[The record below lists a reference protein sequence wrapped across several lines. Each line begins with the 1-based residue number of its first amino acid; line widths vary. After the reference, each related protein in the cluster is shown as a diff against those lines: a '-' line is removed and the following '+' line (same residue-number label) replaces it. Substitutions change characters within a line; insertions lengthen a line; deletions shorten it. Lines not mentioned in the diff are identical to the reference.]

1 MKADPDFGHLF
12 PPIRSKNVPK
22 TRRRRAPWVLA
33 AAAAVGVVVLGVPL
47 VGLLVR
53 TPWSDAGRILRADAT
68 LDALRIS
75 LSAATCAAGLALVLG
90 VPLAWVLARSRMRGR
105 AALRALALLPLVLPP
120 VVGGVALLAA
130 FGRRGLL
137 GGRLDLPFSFAG
149 VVAAEL
155 FVALPFVVVTVE
167 AGLRQLDT
175 RYEDAAATLG
185 AGPWTVFRTV
195 TLPLT
200 LPAVGAGAALAWARA
215 LGEFGATV
223 TFAGTLPGRTE
234 TLPSAVYLALES
246 EPGAALVLSAL
257 LLAIAVAVLVAL
269 RGRWLGAWR

>member
-1 MKADPDFGHLF
+1 MRRPPRFGHAF
-12 PPIRSKNVPK
+12 PATGRKSVPK
-22 TRRRRAPWVLA
+22 TAWPLVV
-33 AAAAVGVVVLGVPL
+33 AAVAGVVVLGVPL
-47 VGLLVR
+47 LGLLVR
-53 TPWSDAGRILRADAT
+53 TPWSDASRILRADAT

-185 AGPWTVFRTV
+185 AGPWTVFRSV

-246 EPGAALVLSAL
+246 EPGAALVLSVL

>member
-1 MKADPDFGHLF
+1 MPRTPVGL
-12 PPIRSKNVPK
+12 V
-22 TRRRRAPWVLA
+22 A
-33 AAAAVGVVVLGVPL
+33 AAGIGVVVLGVPVL
-47 VGLLVR
+47 GLLAR

-75 LSAATCAAGLALVLG
+75 LAAATLAAGLAVALG
-90 VPLAWVLARSRMRGR
+90 VPLAWVLARTTVPGR
-105 AALRALALLPLVLPP
+105 AVLRALALLPLVLPP

-137 GGRLDLPFSFAG
+137 GGALDLPFSFRG

-175 RYEDAAATLG
+175 RYEEAAALLG

-234 TLPSAVYLALES
+234 TLPSAVYVALEA
-246 EPGAALVLSAL
+246 EPGAALVLSVL
-257 LLAIAVAVLVAL
+257 LLAIAVAVLFAL

>member
-1 MKADPDFGHLF
+1 V
-12 PPIRSKNVPK
+12 RRVP
-22 TRRRRAPWVLA
+22 AVLA
-33 AAAAVGVVVLGVPL
+33 MAAGVAVVVLGVPL
-47 VGLLVR
+47 LGLLVR

-75 LSAATCAAGLALVLG
+75 LLAATLAAVLAVALG
-90 VPLAWVLARSRMRGR
+90 VPLAWVLARSTLPWRT
-105 AALRALALLPLVLPP
+105 ALRALALLPLVLPP

-130 FGRRGLL
+130 FGRRGVLA
-137 GGRLDLPFSFAG
+137 GFLDLPFSFRG

-175 RYEDAAATLG
+175 RYEEAAAHLG

-234 TLPSAVYLALES
+234 TLPSAVYLTLEF

-257 LLAIAVAVLVAL
+257 LLAIAVTVLVAL